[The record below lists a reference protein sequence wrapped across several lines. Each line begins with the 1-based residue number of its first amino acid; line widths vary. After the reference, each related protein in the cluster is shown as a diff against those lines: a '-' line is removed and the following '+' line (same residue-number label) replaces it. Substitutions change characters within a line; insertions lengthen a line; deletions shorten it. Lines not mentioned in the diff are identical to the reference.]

1 MWTFGFS
8 SRRDSRQDKFGDHR
22 YRQYYRKVFGST
34 KSVAAMAGGLKR
46 YTYSDLMAAPVGEL
60 QLELLEWHLTDED
73 LLDRMAICRE
83 FLGDLDR
90 GDLNDRKYR
99 ASLTRVQYLMQRP
112 AI

>member
-1 MWTFGFS
+1 M
-8 SRRDSRQDKFGDHR
+8 
-22 YRQYYRKVFGST
+22 FGSA
-34 KSVAAMAGGLKR
+34 KNVAAMAGGLKQ
-46 YTYSDLMAAPVGEL
+46 YTYSELMAAPAGEL

-99 ASLTRVQYLMQRP
+99 ASLTREQYLMRRSEV
-112 AI
+112 